1 MAKRRDRAT
10 VAALGDYKDNTGP
23 LPLIP
28 LILLILSIYLIYKG
42 VGLIDNFR
50 TKSHNSE
57 LLEKT
62 IQDINTLTNNKETI
76 TLEQCLVYVQFN
88 SRCEIN
94 DNFTFIPKGLS
105 ILPWAPCPYWYDK
118 EAKPKI
124 AERCSTQK
132 DRTYCEHNYIS
143 YCEKCDKDKYECEID
158 ENSLLIYDNHIPCST
173 KLKNSLDKTIL
184 TYCMELAYQ
193 KCRIQHTYC
202 QDPFWNGRIID
213 DKKGHDSLDYR
224 DAYYWEHMKDSYKK
238 LTGR

>member
-10 VAALGDYKDNTGP
+10 EMLLDKGKNDDGI
-23 LPLIP
+23 LLLIP
-28 LILLILSIYLIYKG
+28 LIILIYLIYKG
-42 VGLIDNFR
+42 VGLIDDFR

-105 ILPWAPCPYWYDK
+105 IWPWAPCPYSG
-118 EAKPKI
+118 EANPKI

-132 DRTYCEHNYIS
+132 DRTYCEDKYVS
-143 YCEKCDKDKYECEID
+143 YCKECDEYAECEID
-158 ENSLLIYDNHIPCST
+158 DNSLLIYDKHIPCST

-193 KCRIQHTYC
+193 KCHIQHTTC

-213 DKKGHDSLDYR
+213 DKKDHDGLDYH